1 MKRLFQFFL
10 FATVIATGITA
21 YLGASYE
28 NILIERLGIGLLFG
42 GIYLNLVVAVLVA
55 GVKYY
60 RAADAKDNPHEF
72 DMTDSFSVSL
82 YLFGGS
88 LFGKKLSPKKR
99 VVLGMVVMLLLLS
112 ALFGGF
118 ACLFFQQFVIG
129 TVCLTI
135 FGLATFVFTFG
146 AVIKFLF
153 HSVIPN
159 AQTPATNT
167 ETNGK
172 NAYRV
177 GVVKE
182 CLLSPN
188 SQDCPEENRR
198 YIITLEI
205 EGKEY
210 TAMQQTRFEA
220 GARVAAETRG
230 GLAII
235 NLPATQEL
243 NKNTEEQSL

>member
-1 MKRLFQFFL
+1 MKKLFSCLLALTIIGALVTIF
-10 FATVIATGITA
+10 
-21 YLGASYE
+21 LGAHFE
-28 NILIERLGIGLLFG
+28 KTFIERLGIGLLFG

-55 GVKYY
+55 GVKCY
-60 RAADAKDNPHEF
+60 RSADENDNPHEF
-72 DMTDSFSVSL
+72 DMTDRFSVFL

-88 LFGKKLSPKKR
+88 LFGKKLSPKKH
-99 VVLGMVVMLLLLS
+99 VALGMVVMLVLLS

-129 TVCLTI
+129 TVCLTV
-135 FGLATFVFTFG
+135 FGLSTFVFTFG

-159 AQTPATNT
+159 AQTPATDT

-235 NLPATQEL
+235 NLPATQKL
-243 NKNTEEQSL
+243 NKTTEEQSL